1 MKRENEHRPAYLRL
15 YERLRGEIVR
25 GDYPFGARMPS
36 KRQLA
41 EEEGLSVVTVEHAYA
56 LLTDEGYLEAR
67 RRSGHYV
74 QFHDTD
80 GVVPSAPVKPA
91 AIPAGERADFP
102 FSVLS
107 RVMRRVISEYGEQ
120 LLEKSPNNGCD
131 AMVRLYALAS
141 EVQSLLAQADW
152 VLDQSFPQSAVGQY
166 LDYNAETRA
175 LTRLPAAKAA
185 GVLRF
190 SAPSAAVTDYEID
203 AGSVAMTSGG
213 VRFETTE
220 KATLAKGETYVD
232 VPASAVEAGASGNA
246 IAGAIHLM
254 SVYPVGITQCTNPEA
269 FSGGSDEESDEKL
282 RERVLASYK
291 RLPNGANA
299 AFYEQEAMSFPN
311 VAAAKAVG
319 RARGIGTVD
328 VYVSTHAGAPDK
340 KLLGEIEA
348 VLQKK
353 REIAVDVEVK
363 APTEKTVN
371 MSAELTA
378 EQGWTM
384 QEITD
389 AATAALQA
397 YFTGER
403 LGEAVYT
410 AKLASILY
418 GVEGVKN
425 CHLLTPDEDVSVSA
439 TELPVLGTVTI
450 TEIGAGEA

>member
-1 MKRENEHRPAYLRL
+1 MEELNAI
-15 YERLRGEIVR
+15 YERMRAI
-25 GDYPFGARMPS
+25 F
-36 KRQLA
+36 A
-41 EEEGLSVVTVEHAYA
+41 EEAG
-56 LLTDEGYLEAR
+56 
-67 RRSGHYV
+67 
-74 QFHDTD
+74 F
-80 GVVPSAPVKPA
+80 VPN
-91 AIPAGERADFP
+91 D
-102 FSVLS
+102 
-107 RVMRRVISEYGEQ
+107 
-120 LLEKSPNNGCD
+120 GCD

-152 VLDQSFPQSAVGQY
+152 VLDQSFPQTAVGQY
-166 LDYNAETRA
+166 LDYHAETRA

-190 SAPSAAVTDYEID
+190 FTPSAAVTDYEIEQ
-203 AGSVAMTSGG
+203 GSVAMTSGG
-213 VRFETTE
+213 VRFETTK
-220 KATLAKGETYVD
+220 KAVLLKGETYVD
-232 VPASAVEAGASGNA
+232 IPASAVEAGASGNA

-254 SVYPVGITQCTNPEA
+254 SVYPV
-269 FSGGSDEESDEKL
+269 
-282 RERVLASYK
+282 
-291 RLPNGANA
+291 
-299 AFYEQEAMSFPN
+299 
-311 VAAAKAVG
+311 
-319 RARGIGTVD
+319 D
-328 VYVSTHAGAPDK
+328 VYVSTHAGAPDE

-450 TEIGAGEA
+450 TEIGAGEV